1 MMNLN
6 EFVTFATV
14 IEEEGFSR
22 AAEKLGISK
31 ALVSKHVSGLEESMG
46 VKLINRTTRQIGLTV
61 AGAIFYERCQQI
73 MSHAEGAR
81 HELEQFRNNLGG
93 VIRINSAIAFGRL
106 HLVSAIAKFQRQ
118 NPNVSIELN
127 LSKRFAD
134 LISGEAD
141 VVIRTAEEPRL
152 LSLVARKLAP
162 MRWVICATPE
172 YLSKNP
178 IGENVEELSTHN
190 CIVYISNSKSEW
202 VFKGRSETRTVKVKG
217 NFKANNADGVLEA
230 ALEHMGVAS
239 LPTMAVSAYLKSGQ
253 LVRLFPEYQ
262 LPEKTLY
269 AAYLPNPTM
278 AQCVQSFVRFLSTEF
293 GEHPYW
299 DNE

>member
-1 MMNLN
+1 MDLN
-6 EFVTFATV
+6 AFVTFATV

-31 ALVSKHVSGLEESMG
+31 ALVSKHISGLEESMG
-46 VKLINRTTRQIGLTV
+46 VKLVNRTTRKIGLTT
-61 AGAIFYERCQQI
+61 AGTIFYEHCQQI
-73 MSHAEGAR
+73 MSHAVGAR
-81 HELEQFRNNLGG
+81 YELEQFRSNLGG

-106 HLVSAIAKFQRQ
+106 HLISAVAKFQRQ
-118 NPNVSIELN
+118 NPNVSIELD

-162 MRWVICATPE
+162 IRWVICATPE
-172 YLSKNP
+172 YLGKNP
-178 IGENVEELSTHN
+178 LGGNIEELCQHN
-190 CIVYISNSKSEW
+190 CIVYTSNSKNEW
-202 VFKGRSETRTVKVKG
+202 VFKDGSDTKTIKVKG

-230 ALEHMGVAS
+230 VLENLGVAS
-239 LPTMAVSAYLKSGQ
+239 LPTMAAYTHLKTGQ
-253 LVRLFPEYQ
+253 LVRLFPDHQ
-262 LPEKTLY
+262 LPETTLY

>member
-1 MMNLN
+1 MDLN
-6 EFVTFATV
+6 AFVTFATV

-22 AAEKLGISK
+22 AAEKLSISK
-31 ALVSKHVSGLEESMG
+31 ALVSKHISGLEESLG
-46 VKLINRTTRQIGLTV
+46 VKLVNRTTRKIGLTT
-61 AGAIFYERCQQI
+61 AGTIFYEHCQQI
-73 MSHAEGAR
+73 MSHAVGAR
-81 HELEQFRNNLGG
+81 YELEQFRSNLGG

-106 HLVSAIAKFQRQ
+106 HLISAVAKFQRQ
-118 NPNVSIELN
+118 NPNVSIELD

-134 LISGEAD
+134 LVSGEAD

-162 MRWVICATPE
+162 IRWVICATPE

-178 IGENVEELSTHN
+178 LGGNIEELCQHN
-190 CIVYISNSKSEW
+190 CIVYTSNSKSEW
-202 VFKGRSETRTVKVKG
+202 VFNIGSDTKTIKVKG

-230 ALEHMGVAS
+230 VLENLGVAS
-239 LPTMAVSAYLKSGQ
+239 LPTMAAYTYLKSGQ
-253 LVRLFPEYQ
+253 LVRLFPEHQ
-262 LPEKTLY
+262 LPETTLY

-293 GEHPYW
+293 GGHPYW
-299 DNE
+299 DDE